1 MRISRVFVAA
11 YVMSALAFAPTLAQD
26 LDLSAPEP
34 PSGLETKQAVVA
46 TREMVV
52 AANPLAAR
60 AGAAIL
66 RQGGSAAD
74 AAITTMLVLG
84 LVEPQSAGLGGGGFL
99 LHFDAARDELVAL
112 DGRETASRRVTGDML
127 LGPDGKPL
135 GLREALTGTLT
146 VLTQSLAPLLEET
159 HKRWGKVKWR
169 DLFTPAIRLAEQG
182 FAISPRLAALIKL
195 DRERLARDPV
205 TAAYF
210 LNQDGSPKQAGTIL
224 KNPEYAATLRAIAEE
239 GAKAFTTGA
248 IAQDIVERVNR
259 DTVQPGRLSL
269 DDLRDYR
276 VLARAVPCIDYR
288 ETRICSQP
296 APSAG
301 SITLLQ
307 TMKLLEPYD
316 LGRAPNNAQ
325 GVHYFVEASKVAF
338 ADRGVYI
345 ADPDFAAVPQDALLA
360 DSYLAQRRALIRADG
375 ALKTPVPP
383 GELPAAEKRAETAT
397 PDVPGTTHFSIV
409 DKDGNAV
416 ALTAT
421 VQDVFGSRIMVRG
434 FLLNNQLVNF
444 SALAERDGKPVLNRI
459 EPGKRPL
466 SAMAPTMVFDRAS
479 GDLLML
485 MGAPGGT
492 NILGYIA
499 HTLIAVIDWN
509 LDMQQAINLPRVVN
523 RNGKTDLEAGT
534 KAEALQ
540 APLEA
545 LGHEVNV
552 RALNTGQHGILIRNG
567 KLIGGADPRREGAAV
582 GR

>member
-1 MRISRVFVAA
+1 MRIAGFVVASILA
-11 YVMSALAFAPTLAQD
+11 SAPFFAPATAQD

-34 PSGLETKQAVVA
+34 PTGLETKQAVVA
-46 TREMVV
+46 EREMVV

-60 AGAAIL
+60 AGAEIL

-99 LHFDAARDELVAL
+99 LYYEAKTRSLVAL
-112 DGRETASRRVTGDML
+112 DGRETASRAATPDML
-127 LGPDGKPL
+127 LGSDGKPL

-146 VLTQSLAPLLEET
+146 VLTPSLVPLLEEA
-159 HKRWGKVKWR
+159 HRRWGKVKWR
-169 DLFTPAIRLAEQG
+169 DLFAPAIRLAEQG
-182 FAISPRLAALIKL
+182 FAISPRLAQLIAL
-195 DRERLARDPV
+195 DRERLARDSV

-210 LNQDGSPKQAGTIL
+210 LNPDGSPRPAGAIL
-224 KNPEYAATLRAIAEE
+224 KNPEYAATLRAIAAE

-259 DTVQPGRLSL
+259 DPVQPGRLRL
-269 DDLRDYR
+269 EDLRDYR
-276 VLARAVPCIDYR
+276 VLARDVPCIDYR
-288 ETRICSQP
+288 TTRICSQP

-307 TMKLLEPYD
+307 MMKLLEPFD
-316 LGRAPNNAQ
+316 LGTAPNNVKAI
-325 GVHYFVEASKVAF
+325 HLLTEASKLAF

-345 ADPDFAAVPQDALLA
+345 ADPDFAAVPQETLLG
-360 DSYLAQRRALIRADG
+360 DSYLATRRALIRTDA
-375 ALKTPVPP
+375 AQKTPVPP
-383 GELPAAEKRAETAT
+383 GALPKSEKRAETAT
-397 PDVPGTTHFSIV
+397 PDLPGTTHFSIV
-409 DKDGNAV
+409 DSTGNAV

-421 VQDVFGSRIMVRG
+421 VQDVFGTRIMVRG

-444 SALAERDGKPVLNRI
+444 SSLATRDGNPVANRI

-466 SAMAPTMVFDRAS
+466 SAMAPTMVFEKQN
-479 GDLLML
+479 GELML
-485 MGAPGGT
+485 AIGAPGGT

-499 HTLIAVIDWN
+499 QTLIGVIDWK
-509 LDMQQAINLPRVVN
+509 LDMQQAINLPRIVN

-534 KAEALQ
+534 KAEVLK

-545 LGHEVNV
+545 LGQEVNI
-552 RALNTGQHGILIRNG
+552 RALNTGQHGIQIRDG
-567 KLIGGADPRREGAAV
+567 KLIGGADPRREGIAV